1 MRLSKKKTTRFVAMW
16 DITGLEALI
25 NVTQI
30 EKEHEQWEKENI
42 FRILKDQDK
51 TLKPAHVPL
60 DMMIMRARVNS
71 QRCYEIYAFNSELS
85 EEDIRETFETSPQ
98 VIADAIRNVGH
109 KFYSDRANK
118 KQQVIV

>member
-1 MRLSKKKTTRFVAMW
+1 M
-16 DITGLEALI
+16 TGLEALI

-42 FRILKDQDK
+42 FRILKEQNQK
-51 TLKPAHVPL
+51 VKPAHVPL
-60 DMMIMRARVNS
+60 DMMILRARLNS
-71 QRCYEIYAFNSELS
+71 QRHYEIYAFDSELS
-85 EEDIRETFETSPQ
+85 EQYIRETFEDSPQ
-98 VIADAIRNVGH
+98 VMADAIRNVGH

>member
-1 MRLSKKKTTRFVAMW
+1 MW
-16 DITGLEALI
+16 DMFGLEALI
-25 NVTQI
+25 NVTKI

-42 FRILKDQDK
+42 FRILKEENQ

-60 DMMIMRARVNS
+60 QMMILRAKTNS
-71 QRCYEIYAFNSELS
+71 QRHYEIYAFDSELS

-98 VIADAIRNVGH
+98 IIADAIRNVGH

>member
-1 MRLSKKKTTRFVAMW
+1 MRSSKKKTTRFIAMW
-16 DITGLEALI
+16 DMLGLECLI

-60 DMMIMRARVNS
+60 EMMILRARANS
-71 QRCYEIYAFNSELS
+71 QRHYEIYAFDSELS
-85 EEDIRETFETSPQ
+85 EQDIRETFETSPQ
-98 VIADAIRNVGH
+98 VIVDAIRNIGH
-109 KFYSDRANK
+109 KFYSDRTNNK
-118 KQQVIV
+118 LQVIV

>member
-1 MRLSKKKTTRFVAMW
+1 MRSSKKKLTRFVVMW
-16 DITGLEALI
+16 DMLGLESLI

-60 DMMIMRARVNS
+60 EMMILRARCNS
-71 QRCYEIYAFNSELS
+71 QRHYEIYAFDSELS
-85 EEDIRETFETSPQ
+85 EEDIRETFESDPQ
-98 VIADAIRNVGH
+98 VMADAIRRVGH
-109 KFYSDRANK
+109 KFYSDRVDK
-118 KQQVIV
+118 KTQVIV

>member
-1 MRLSKKKTTRFVAMW
+1 MRSSKKKTTRFVVMW
-16 DITGLEALI
+16 DMLGLECLI

-42 FRILKDQDK
+42 FRILKDQDR

-60 DMMIMRARVNS
+60 EMMILRARTNS
-71 QRCYEIYAFNSELS
+71 QRHYEIYAFDSELS

-98 VIADAIRNVGH
+98 LIVDAIRNIGH
-109 KFYSDRANK
+109 KFYSDRSNNK
-118 KQQVIV
+118 LQVIV